1 MLEKGKKFLNICL
14 STFLLLSIIFLFSV
28 QNVKAEEETDT
39 INPDEIQ
46 MSVDSLLT
54 GISSKGF
61 HPSKGNY
68 LSIRAGVSFNTEQ
81 DLEGTAIN
89 VRLRILNKSGKYVY
103 EKTGNPKITE
113 KNADYEEFKKALNYV
128 NTTLAK
134 KIAGDGEGATALF
147 EVKVIGAL
155 FCFFSFD

>member
-61 HPSKGNY
+61 HPSKRNY

-103 EKTGNPKITE
+103 EKT
-113 KNADYEEFKKALNYV
+113 YW
-128 NTTLAK
+128 
-134 KIAGDGEGATALF
+134 
-147 EVKVIGAL
+147 
-155 FCFFSFD
+155 C